1 MLRCLLIAD
10 ENCRPAEAMTTKK
23 GIPPNRNVTKPARGK
38 FEAQKL
44 EHPKTFVN
52 NGLEC
57 LKFRELMDSKCL
69 GKRASAMPRSKHDDQ
84 DFRPAAWTAFRACQ
98 GQHPRELPG
107 RGHQGTNT
115 NRRYASS
122 SLLRLTPGWDQ
133 GRQFSSHGSIRAATV
148 CVLTDLR
155 NTFFRQKSLPLQNHQ
170 FKRSGHSVKRKLARN
185 ASAPPH
191 VRISGLNKAKAKW
204 LLAET
209 RLEGLLGTPSCNPV
223 MQAETCDNVQV
234 RIFPCI
240 ALHLSWDGPWAQ
252 PGSTT
257 SRSRLSNR
265 ELSF

>member
-1 MLRCLLIAD
+1 MAMLRCLLIAD

-133 GRQFSSHGSIRAATV
+133 GKTVQLPWLDSGSHCVCADRSEEYVLPPEVLAAP
-148 CVLTDLR
+148 
-155 NTFFRQKSLPLQNHQ
+155 K
-170 FKRSGHSVKRKLARN
+170 
-185 ASAPPH
+185 PP
-191 VRISGLNKAKAKW
+191 IQAFGPFCKA
-204 LLAET
+204 
-209 RLEGLLGTPSCNPV
+209 
-223 MQAETCDNVQV
+223 
-234 RIFPCI
+234 
-240 ALHLSWDGPWAQ
+240 
-252 PGSTT
+252 
-257 SRSRLSNR
+257 
-265 ELSF
+265 